1 VPHAYIP
8 NTTAMA
14 SQQQQMATVESGLY
28 RTVSF
33 GMDGAPV
40 VGAISLIRQSK
51 QWDEDMC

>member
-40 VGAISLIRQSK
+40 AGAISLIRQGK